1 MLTVPSSTDL
11 ELHGLLG
18 THSFSTARLIAAGAF
33 AKAKFRGKD
42 SNCQLLDSP
51 WGRWHVVKQIC
62 SASRIAIYNTIAC
75 YNGKMAA
82 ATTTTTTLRPLVR
95 ARFWLHS
102 SQCKRAKMC
111 IFIHWQQC
119 FHASC
124 ARSKCIV
131 KNNVSWWRLLVMIAF
146 LFKFF
151 WKNVQNSKNAW
162 VFWKN
167 VLRIGFSHANAT
179 SHFQWSWVS
188 YVICNKKCTLQTS
201 VFWEVLASFFWRM
214 WNLWFLNK
222 NRHDAQGT
230 LEYGE
235 GPKGSLNTRKSP
247 SGDSGPKCEFLN
259 LTSTVI
265 TIQTMCAIDSY
276 TLYWY

>member
-1 MLTVPSSTDL
+1 MHKYTHISQVPIN
-11 ELHGLLG
+11 LG
-18 THSFSTARLIAAGAF
+18 VRWRAIKTTTTTTTA
-33 AKAKFRGKD
+33 
-42 SNCQLLDSP
+42 
-51 WGRWHVVKQIC
+51 
-62 SASRIAIYNTIAC
+62 T
-75 YNGKMAA
+75 
-82 ATTTTTTLRPLVR
+82 TTTTTTLRPLVR

-102 SQCKRAKMC
+102 SQFKRAKMC

-151 WKNVQNSKNAW
+151 WKIVQNSKNAW

-188 YVICNKKCTLQTS
+188 YVICNKKCTLLTS

-214 WNLWFLNK
+214 WNLCFLNK
-222 NRHDAQGT
+222 NRHDAQAT
-230 LEYGE
+230 LELSNFNAHIKKAWY
-235 GPKGSLNTRKSP
+235 
-247 SGDSGPKCEFLN
+247 PKCVHVFRN
-259 LTSTVI
+259 MDHVRNFGSAQV
-265 TIQTMCAIDSY
+265 
-276 TLYWY
+276 